1 MDAVTKEK
9 LKLAQRFRKE
19 NRNDEAEDI
28 FREFWQTSPKDF
40 SEFNKTTFSWIL
52 YNKYIKNNE
61 NIDEIVEN
69 GELIT
74 KLKKQEDQTKNSKY
88 PCPYTLAVLKV
99 LEALNKNNDFEEVM
113 MWAETLNPDYLSSK
127 AIDFN
132 GRKYPSNKEKYY
144 SQLTKALLKLDDVD
158 ACYELSKE
166 ALQLDELT
174 DDIWFKWRL
183 AKCANEIGEY
193 DEAIGYLKEIITKK
207 QDWYIKAEIANS
219 YYFKGDFENSLS
231 YAIDAALTTAPSESK
246 VNVYSLIADLI
257 EDEYPEEAMQ
267 NRYLEYSIRLKKQ
280 WKIDDR
286 LTEKIENAGLDTE
299 NKEYLKIENN
309 LKNFWNDLKYKNQEI
324 HYGIISKIL
333 PHGKAGFIQGEDGN
347 SYFFKKYEFKGN
359 MNQFREMTSVSFYLK
374 EGYDKS
380 KNEVKMNAVN
390 INTI

>member
-299 NKEYLKIENN
+299 NNEYLKIENN

-333 PHGKAGFIQGEDGN
+333 PHGKAGFIQSEDGN